1 MSTSI
6 LICLVSAIFWALFD
20 LTRKLSLEIV
30 NAKILL
36 LLFSI
41 IQTIIFSIWCIKES
55 FSFNF
60 VFYLIP
66 GFTLVLLGI
75 FSAFIFLKSIK
86 ESELSL
92 TIPLLSFS
100 PLFSSIF
107 AFILLGETLNIKQ
120 YLGVFTIIFGTL
132 ILYSEK
138 LELYFFIKSFLNIKN
153 NLSAKLMIL
162 VSFCWSLTPVLDK
175 ICLKH
180 SSMNI
185 HGLVQAISTFIILF
199 FFSLREIK
207 QIKTKKFKNFKL
219 IIVTVS
225 IGTLATVLQ
234 FYAIILN
241 FVPIMESIKR
251 AVGQFC
257 AVGFGNLFFK
267 ERFSSQKI
275 IGVSVLSLGVYL
287 IV

>member
-138 LELYFFIKSFLNIKN
+138 LELYFFLKSFLNIKN

-219 IIVTVS
+219 IIVTIS